1 MIKLHFVFFYIGL
14 VHLNCLWT
22 WPLRKTFQTY
32 SQHTSSFVVAT
43 VLPSIIKISQ
53 SNPPSRRELYH
64 QPSQHE
70 GNYTPTL
77 HHEGNYTPNPPS
89 RRELYPWP
97 SIMKGIIPPTLHHE
111 GNYTPNPPSWRE
123 LYPQPSIMKGIIP
136 PTLHHEGNYTL
147 NPPSWR
153 ELLITIYLQDYK
165 PDDKTIKKSKNSL
178 KLMNPLLLASTNINM
193 LRTNN
198 DVGFSW
204 SASANSVL
212 VSWISAICL
221 DVSISSGPR
230 SMSSIFVCLKAYM
243 NKKR

>member
-89 RRELYPWP
+89 RRELYPW
-97 SIMKGIIPPTLHHE
+97 
-111 GNYTPNPPSWRE
+111 
-123 LYPQPSIMKGIIP
+123 PSIMKGIIP

>member
-22 WPLRKTFQTY
+22 WPSRKTFQTY

-89 RRELYPWP
+89 RRELYPW
-97 SIMKGIIPPTLHHE
+97 
-111 GNYTPNPPSWRE
+111 
-123 LYPQPSIMKGIIP
+123 PSIMKGIIP

>member
-77 HHEGNYTPNPPS
+77 HHEGNDTPNPPS
-89 RRELYPWP
+89 RRELYPW
-97 SIMKGIIPPTLHHE
+97 
-111 GNYTPNPPSWRE
+111 
-123 LYPQPSIMKGIIP
+123 PSIMKGIIP